1 MTAGVLEGYP
11 DGSFGG
17 SRNTTRAEAVV
28 MVLRALEYME
38 TGIDREVKASVR
50 ESGLVSDS
58 TTVETKLAAPVAV
71 IDSIVYVPVRSVFDA
86 IVTLYNYGGFRYC
99 WDPTNQTLRFEYGQS
114 YVFPRAGD
122 DRYGGEFNDS
132 WTFPAKTG

>member
-1 MTAGVLEGYP
+1 
-11 DGSFGG
+11 
-17 SRNTTRAEAVV
+17 